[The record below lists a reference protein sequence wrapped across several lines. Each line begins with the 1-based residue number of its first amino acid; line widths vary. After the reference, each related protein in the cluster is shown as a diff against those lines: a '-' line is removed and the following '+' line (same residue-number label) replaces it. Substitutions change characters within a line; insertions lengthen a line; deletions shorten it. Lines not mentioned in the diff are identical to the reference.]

1 MKVAGKSV
9 IVTGGASG
17 IGRALAERFAVEGA
31 RGVVVAD
38 IDAEWAHKVAARIG
52 GVGVGCDVGDPD
64 AIEGLVRTAGTR
76 SGRSASSAQTPGS
89 LTRRPATSA
98 SRWTTGGASST

>member
-17 IGRALAERFAVEGA
+17 IGRALAERFAAEGA

-52 GVGVGCDVGDPD
+52 G
-64 AIEGLVRTAGTR
+64 R
-76 SGRSASSAQTPGS
+76 GRR
-89 LTRRPATSA
+89 L
-98 SRWTTGGASST
+98 

>member
-17 IGRALAERFAVEGA
+17 IGRALAERFAAEGA

-38 IDAEWAHKVAARIG
+38 IDAEWAHNVAARIA

-64 AIEGLVRTAGTR
+64 AIESLVRTARDAFGPVDIFCSNAGFTD
-76 SGRSASSAQTPGS
+76 
-89 LTRRPATSA
+89 PAPA
-98 SRWTTGGASST
+98 